1 LLALSRLTVL
11 RRTRAV
17 DELAVALL
25 AAGPLPAKAKAD
37 AVHLAMA
44 SVYRLDYLLTWNLK
58 HLANAM
64 ILARLRP
71 VVEQLG
77 SALPLVC
84 TPLQLMGI
92 IEYEG

>member
-1 LLALSRLTVL
+1 MNTYDLTESPRHRRAALA
-11 RRTRAV
+11 
-17 DELAVALL
+17 ALL

-77 SALPLVC
+77 SVLPLVC

>member
-1 LLALSRLTVL
+1 LT
-11 RRTRAV
+11 
-17 DELAVALL
+17 E
-25 AAGPLPAKAKAD
+25 PL
-37 AVHLAMA
+37 
-44 SVYRLDYLLTWNLK
+44 VYRLDYLLTWNLK

-64 ILARLRP
+64 IQARLRP

-77 SALPLVC
+77 SLLPVVC